1 MNKYNVIGVMSGTSL
16 DGIDV
21 VYTKLSFKKKWFYK
35 ILACETFQYSEIWI
49 NKLIKAHTAR
59 AREFIQL
66 DHQYGNYV
74 GEIINKFLKKN
85 KIKKSDVDLIS
96 SHGHTIFHE
105 PKNMFTYQ
113 IGNGNQICAVTNIK
127 TITDF
132 RSLDVAFG
140 GQGAPLVP
148 IGDELL
154 FKKYAGCLNLGG
166 IANISFN
173 SNNQRL
179 AGDLNFANMISNY
192 LSKKIGH
199 LYDKDGNLA
208 QKGKLDES
216 LIAKLENLSFY
227 KKIFPKS
234 LSIED
239 FNNWYKPIYNNSDS
253 NLYDQLYTAG
263 VHLSRT
269 IKNTFEINEN
279 SELFITGGGA
289 YNKFW
294 IQKINE
300 LNIKTVIPEENM
312 IEFKEA
318 LIFSLLG
325 VLKIRNENNIL
336 SSVTGAS
343 KDLSAG
349 VLFIP

>member
-1 MNKYNVIGVMSGTSL
+1 MSGTSL
-16 DGIDV
+16 DGVDV
-21 VYTKLSFKKKWFYK
+21 VYTKLSFEKKWFYK
-35 ILACETFQYSEIWI
+35 ILACKTFKYSEIWI
-49 NKLIKAHTAR
+49 NKLTKAHTTK

-127 TITDF
+127 TISDF
-132 RSLDVAFG
+132 RSLDLAFG

-154 FKKYAGCLNLGG
+154 FKKYGGCLNIGG

-173 SNNQRL
+173 LNNQRL

-199 LYDKDGNLA
+199 SFDKDGNLA
-208 QKGKLDES
+208 QMGKLDNK
-216 LIAKLENLSFY
+216 LITKLENLSFY
-227 KKIFPKS
+227 KKVFPKT
-234 LSIED
+234 LAIED
-239 FNNWYKPIYNNSDS
+239 FNIWYKPLFKNSDS
-253 NLYDQLYTAG
+253 PIYDQLYTAG

-269 IKNTFEINEN
+269 IKNTFEIKGD
-279 SELFITGGGA
+279 SELLITGGGA

-300 LNIKTVIPEENM
+300 LNIKTVVPEKKM
-312 IEFKEA
+312 VEFKEA

-325 VLKIRNENNIL
+325 VLKMRNENNIL

-349 VLFIP
+349 VLFVP